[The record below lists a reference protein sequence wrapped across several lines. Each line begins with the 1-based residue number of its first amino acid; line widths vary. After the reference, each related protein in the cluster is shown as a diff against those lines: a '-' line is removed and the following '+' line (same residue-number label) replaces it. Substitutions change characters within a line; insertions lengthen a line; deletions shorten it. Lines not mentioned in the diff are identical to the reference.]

1 LDSIVENDF
10 DLVLVDAIKPVIIRH
25 NRMRCDHGWDIDL
38 DDGSSNY
45 CIYNN
50 LCLNGGLKLREGVNR
65 TVENNIII
73 NNSFHPHV
81 WFRNSND
88 VFRHNIIMTRYKPI
102 RTDHWGKELDYNV
115 FPDRASLEAA
125 QANGTDKNSVYGD
138 PMFIDPQSGD
148 FRVAEGSPALRVGF
162 KNFSMDDFGVV
173 SPELKQIAKR
183 VTIPRLMK
191 SEKIV
196 EEKVLE
202 YKGIKLK
209 NLSSLGEQSATGM
222 DKINNVLVMDV
233 NPESEFAEYFEPNDV
248 ILSIDQKPINK
259 LEDFMIVSKS
269 VTSSVEVIIFRNQV
283 QQTFEI
289 KF

>member
-1 LDSIVENDF
+1 
-10 DLVLVDAIKPVIIRH
+10 
-25 NRMRCDHGWDIDL
+25 
-38 DDGSSNY
+38 
-45 CIYNN
+45 
-50 LCLNGGLKLREGVNR
+50 
-65 TVENNIII
+65 
-73 NNSFHPHV
+73 
-81 WFRNSND
+81 
-88 VFRHNIIMTRYKPI
+88 MTRYKPI